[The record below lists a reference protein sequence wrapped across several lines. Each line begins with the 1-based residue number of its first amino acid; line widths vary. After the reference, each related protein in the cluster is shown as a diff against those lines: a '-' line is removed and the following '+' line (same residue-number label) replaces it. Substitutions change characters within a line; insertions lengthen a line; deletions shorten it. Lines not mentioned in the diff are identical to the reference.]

1 MLETVEMVRV
11 QIRVK
16 LQKIQCKEE
25 KDKDLLSQRPGW
37 SKRLSGKDKSQP
49 CMHLLHEIQ
58 GHFPSVSWQIE
69 QICFEFL
76 LIILEAADQTA
87 P

>member
-25 KDKDLLSQRPGW
+25 KDKDLFITKTRLIKAFVRQRQ
-37 SKRLSGKDKSQP
+37 KST
-49 CMHLLHEIQ
+49 LHALT
-58 GHFPSVSWQIE
+58 S
-69 QICFEFL
+69 
-76 LIILEAADQTA
+76 
-87 P
+87 

>member
-1 MLETVEMVRV
+1 MVRL

-16 LQKIQCKEE
+16 LQKIQCREE
-25 KDKDLLSQRPGW
+25 EDKDVFITKTRLIKAFVRQRLSQPR
-37 SKRLSGKDKSQP
+37 
-49 CMHLLHEIQ
+49 MHLLHEIQ

-76 LIILEAADQTA
+76 LIILKAADQTA